1 MDPLQRLV
9 RRPLSAFLIL
19 VGVYALCSLLVNPG
33 GYLGADTGAKVYTL
47 EVMEREN
54 SWNPDIGYWAE
65 DLDPSGELHPVYQTR
80 LRDDGSW
87 VAVTTLPMLELA
99 YPLYRVGGYPAT
111 LAIPIVAG
119 AMAAVAA
126 RSVARRVRP
135 TTDGWATFW
144 VVGLASPV
152 LVYSLDLWEH
162 GAGLAA
168 MTGAVAILL
177 GTLDERPWWTAAF
190 AGALLGLAAVMR
202 NEAFVYTLVVV
213 GVVCVEH
220 LRARRKLLTPILVGS
235 AVVVGFAVP
244 WAANVVLESGF
255 EGPSRGSRATGR
267 VSTVASTQLVDE
279 LGQRA
284 REGMQTLVGLVS
296 GDPTTSVLLGG
307 AVVAAVVAA
316 WRAERR
322 ADRTFALVCVG
333 AAGAVY
339 LADALGGLGF
349 VPGLLVAF
357 PIAVAGLLADV
368 RNPRENVVV
377 VMAVVALPIVYLFQY
392 LDAAGPQWGGR
403 YSLTSGI
410 LLGVIGMGA
419 LASRHPLVPRAL
431 VGLSL
436 AITMLGF
443 AWLIQRSH
451 GVDEFF
457 GDLEEVA
464 EPVLIARQGFILREG
479 GAAGVGKPWLSTD
492 SEAEF
497 SSAVDLARE
506 SGADRFSV
514 LEWKGAAPPESAIPA
529 DATEVDRWALDFV
542 GTPIGIVTYE
552 FEP

>member
-1 MDPLQRLV
+1 MESLQRLV
-9 RRPLSAFLIL
+9 RRPSSAFLIL
-19 VGVYALCSLLVNPG
+19 VGVYALCSLLVDPG

-54 SWNPDIGYWAE
+54 SWSPDIGYWAE
-65 DLDPSGELHPVYQTR
+65 DLDPSGDLHPVYQTR
-80 LRDDGSW
+80 LRDDGTW

-119 AMAAVAA
+119 ALAAVAA
-126 RSVARRVRP
+126 RAVARRVRP

-190 AGALLGLAAVMR
+190 AGMLLGLAAVMR
-202 NEAFVYTLVVV
+202 NEAFVYTLVIV
-213 GVVCVEH
+213 GVICVEH
-220 LRARRKLLTPILVGS
+220 LRSRRTVLMPVLVGS
-235 AVVVGFAVP
+235 AGVIGFAVS
-244 WAANVVLESGF
+244 WVANLMVESSL

-279 LGQRA
+279 LGQRG
-284 REGMQTLVGLVS
+284 REGLQTLVGLVA
-296 GDPTTSVLLGG
+296 GDPITSVLLGG
-307 AVVAAVVAA
+307 AVVAAVVVA
-316 WRAERR
+316 WWAERR
-322 ADRTFALVCVG
+322 ADRTFALVCLG

-339 LADALGGLGF
+339 LADAFGGLGF

-357 PIAVAGLLADV
+357 PIAVAGLLADD
-368 RNPRENVVV
+368 RTPREGLVV

-410 LLGVIGMGA
+410 LLGVVGLGA
-419 LASRHPLVPRAL
+419 LASRHPVVPRAL

-436 AITMLGF
+436 GVTLLGF
-443 AWLIQRSH
+443 AWLVQRSH

-457 GDLEEVA
+457 DDLDEVS
-464 EPVLIARQGFILREG
+464 EPLLIARQGFVLREG
-479 GAAGVGKPWLSTD
+479 GAAGVGKPWLSTA

-497 SSAVDLARE
+497 SFAVDVARA
-506 SGADRFSV
+506 SGEDRFSV
-514 LEWKGAAPPESAIPA
+514 LEWKAVAPPGSVIPD
-529 DATEVDRWALDFV
+529 DAVEVDRWVLDFV
-542 GTPIGIVTYE
+542 GTPVGIVTYE
-552 FEP
+552 FAP